1 MGDLGDR
8 RAAKKAQTREQIR
21 SVAHDLFERH
31 GFDSVTIADIARTAD
46 VAVQTVFNHFPT
58 KEELFFD
65 GRVHWREWPARSVR
79 TRDASTPPLT
89 ALRHG
94 LLDLARQVL
103 DSHSTPPRRNYVATL
118 LGSETLRVQE
128 RELVHE
134 AESLLTSALVDAWS
148 EEPEGTRSPADPA
161 AVAPVVAAIWIGA
174 VRALIHQWRP
184 RLAAG
189 ADPRAAAAEA
199 TDLADRI
206 LRQLEES
213 IALTY
218 AAPPTDAA
226 QDTGWPA
233 DAMRRA
239 G

>member
-1 MGDLGDR
+1 VGDLGDR
-8 RAAKKAQTREQIR
+8 RAAKKAQTREHIR

-65 GRVHWREWPARSVR
+65 GRVHWMEWPARAVR
-79 TRDASTPPLT
+79 TRDAATPPLT
-89 ALRHG
+89 ALRLA
-94 LLDLARQVL
+94 LLDLTGQL
-103 DSHSTPPRRNYVATL
+103 LGSHGTPQRRNYVATL
-118 LGSETLRVQE
+118 LGSETLRAQE

-134 AESLLTSALVDAWS
+134 AESLLTSALVEAWS
-148 EEPEGTRSPADPA
+148 DSAEETPRPADPA
-161 AVAPVVAAIWIGA
+161 AVAPLVAAIWISA
-174 VRALIHQWRP
+174 VRVLIHERRTRLSAGGCP
-184 RLAAG
+184 LAA
-189 ADPRAAAAEA
+189 ATEA
-199 TDLADRI
+199 TDLADRV

-213 IALTY
+213 VALTY
-218 AAPPTDAA
+218 ARPTSRSV

-233 DAMRRA
+233 DPVRRA